1 MTSKLSFKERVALL
15 YYKAAQLPVKPI
27 LRYEWFRRDR
37 RRLNE
42 RAVEYSFA
50 LDCLSR
56 LCPTSVLDV
65 GSGTKAWPQLLAD
78 CGYQVTAIDE
88 GDSYWGVR
96 PVNRHYHLLR
106 DDITAPTL
114 KGEFD
119 AITCISVLEHIPDHD
134 AAIRGLRSLLKAGGH
149 AVLSFPY
156 DERRFIE
163 NVYALPGVSYGTDAP
178 YICRVYSNREVQSWL
193 GEGFELV
200 RQSYYRVFTG
210 EFWAFGERLLPPV
223 ETGAEEPHH
232 LSCLLLRAV

>member
-1 MTSKLSFKERVALL
+1 MTSRLSLKERVARL
-15 YYKAAQLPVKPI
+15 YYRAAQLPVKPI
-27 LRYEWFRRDR
+27 LRYEWVRRDR

-42 RAVEYSFA
+42 RVVEYAFA
-50 LDCLSR
+50 LECLSR
-56 LCPTSVLDV
+56 LCPRSLLDV

-88 GDSYWGVR
+88 GASYWGVS

-114 KGEFD
+114 TSDFD
-119 AITCISVLEHIPDHD
+119 AITCISVLEHIQAHD
-134 AAIRGLRSLLKAGGH
+134 AAVRGLRTLLKPGGH
-149 AVLSFPY
+149 AVLTFPY
-156 DERRFIE
+156 NADRFVE

-178 YICRVYSNREVQSWL
+178 YICRVYSDREIQTWL

-210 EFWAFGERLLPPV
+210 ELWAFGERLPSPV
-223 ETGAEEPHH
+223 ETGAAEPHH
-232 LSCLLLRAV
+232 LTCLLLRAV